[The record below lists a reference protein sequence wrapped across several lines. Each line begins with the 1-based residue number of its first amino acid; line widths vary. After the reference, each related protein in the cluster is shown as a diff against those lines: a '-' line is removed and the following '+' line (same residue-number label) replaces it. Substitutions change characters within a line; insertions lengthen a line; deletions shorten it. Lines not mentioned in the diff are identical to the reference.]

1 MRLDEK
7 ARQFRKATQ
16 FQVLTAEVTNNEAL
30 SMASIYN
37 YWKAGVGYGGDKQ
50 EKIVRRP
57 VDGVDVLFEC
67 ITPHTSQSDW
77 APELTPAMWNRIDVE
92 HAGTEE
98 DPIPA
103 ALNMMY
109 YKDKYYI
116 EGDVLYLCT
125 RDSGI
130 ALAYLPSQLVGQYFE
145 VVEV

>member
-16 FQVLTAEVTNNEAL
+16 FQVLTAEVSNNEAL

-37 YWKAGVGYGGDKQ
+37 YWKAGVRYGGDKQ

-57 VDGVDVLFEC
+57 VAGVDVLFEC

-77 APELTPAMWNRIDVE
+77 APELTPSLWNRIDLE
-92 HAGTEE
+92 HAGTKE

-109 YKDKYYI
+109 YKGKYYI

>member
-30 SMASIYN
+30 SIASIYN

-57 VDGVDVLFEC
+57 INEEDVLFIC

-77 APELTPAMWNRIDVE
+77 APELTPTLWSRIDVK
-92 HAGTEE
+92 HACTKE

-103 ALNMMY
+103 TLNMMY

-116 EGDVLYLCT
+116 ENDVLYLCT

-130 ALAYLPSQLVGQYFE
+130 ALAYLPSQLVG
-145 VVEV
+145 